1 MSTARLGPVPQPPKM
16 QLGDLTIK
24 LLDGGELWLDGGAMF
39 GVIPK
44 PVWSKLVEVDESNR
58 IPLAMTCALVET
70 GGKRILIETGA
81 GEPLGYG
88 ERERGFFRFRD
99 HWVLDSLEAAG
110 VERGS
115 IDYVILTHLH
125 FDHAGGVTMADGHGG
140 HVPTF
145 PNARYIV
152 QRGEWEDAVN
162 GHAVM
167 RTTYRTENLA
177 PLEEADVLSLA
188 DGRAEIVPGISVTP
202 MPGHTRYH
210 QGVVIESGE
219 QRIVQPGDLLPTAA
233 HVGTRYNM
241 GYDLLQHE
249 NMEQKGRLLET
260 ACEAGSL
267 LLLGQDPTDAIRRIE
282 KGSRGFSLAS
292 AL

>member
-1 MSTARLGPVPQPPKM
+1 MNTARPGPVAQPPKM
-16 QLGDLTIK
+16 QLGDLTIT

-44 PVWSKLVEVDESNR
+44 PVWSRLVEVDDLNR
-58 IPLAMTCALVET
+58 IPLAMTCALVEV

-81 GEPLGYG
+81 GEPTGYG
-88 ERERGFFRFRD
+88 EKERCFFRFKD
-99 HWVLDSLEAAG
+99 HWVLDSLQAAG

-125 FDHAGGVTMADGHGG
+125 FDHAGGVTMADGKGG

-145 PNARYIV
+145 PNARHIV
-152 QRGEWEDAVN
+152 QQGEWEDAVK

-167 RTTYRTENLA
+167 RTTYRTENLS
-177 PLEEADVLSLA
+177 PLEKAGVLSLVE
-188 DGRAEIVPGISVTP
+188 GPAEIFPGVSVTP

-219 QRIVQPGDLLPTAA
+219 QRIIQPGDLLPTSA
-233 HVGTRYNM
+233 HVGERYNM

-249 NMEQKGRLLET
+249 NMEQKRRLLET
-260 ACEAGSL
+260 NRMAGSF
-267 LLLGQDPTDAIRRIE
+267 LLLGQDPTNAIRRIE
-282 KGSRGFSLAS
+282 QGSCGFTLVA
-292 AL
+292 AT